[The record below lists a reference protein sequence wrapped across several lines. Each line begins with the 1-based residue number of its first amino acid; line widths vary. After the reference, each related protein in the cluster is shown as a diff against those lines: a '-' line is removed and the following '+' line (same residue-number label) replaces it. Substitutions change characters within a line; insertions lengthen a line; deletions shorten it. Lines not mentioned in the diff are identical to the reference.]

1 MEVHAHTHTARKKWT
16 HYFWEFLMLFL
27 AVFCGFLAENFREH
41 QVEHQR
47 EKQFMITLVEDLNE
61 DIVVLNKQISDGISD
76 VAQLDTLIT
85 ILSNKN
91 NTTQNSRLYYLG
103 RTASRHDIFNYNNR
117 TIEQMRNSGGFRL
130 VRKQQVAKLVMLY
143 YKQIKLL
150 EMLEGIEKNEEQE
163 YRKSAI
169 RVFDPVI
176 FNSMVTDRDSV
187 IMPAG
192 NPALLTRDP
201 NLLTDLAGWTQYMK
215 SSVSGVT
222 VYKKSLKQSAG
233 DLIAVIKK
241 EYRLK
246 K

>member
-1 MEVHAHTHTARKKWT
+1 MEVHSHTHSPRKKWT

-47 EKQFMITLVEDLNE
+47 EKQFMISLVEDLNE
-61 DIVVLNKQISDGISD
+61 DIVVLNKQISDGTSD
-76 VAQLDTLIT
+76 VAQMDSLIT

-91 NTTQNSRLYYLG
+91 SAKQGGRLYYLG

-130 VRKQQVAKLVMLY
+130 VRKQQVAKFIMGY

-176 FNSMVTDRDSV
+176 FNSMVTDRDS
-187 IMPAG
+187 II
-192 NPALLTRDP
+192 
-201 NLLTDLAGWTQYMK
+201 NLSTCNNL
-215 SSVSGVT
+215 
-222 VYKKSLKQSAG
+222 
-233 DLIAVIKK
+233 
-241 EYRLK
+241 
-246 K
+246 